1 MRTACTACRVTS
13 QGANLHS
20 CFTCSF
26 CNMRDQALL
35 AGFLLLLLGHA
46 AAQGPCAC
54 SPDGVSGGVSTGRR
68 GCAQHLRDDPGFF
81 CMVINPAGCPSA
93 TPSYSNPGAAW
104 VDCEPSPVGRKWG
117 PAGAQSS
124 ADVFSSGGEAAA
136 SAQASAQTS
145 NAGRGRHNNSKPNR
159 SNAQAAAGAAT
170 SGGSAAA
177 QAVASSQTTDNS
189 YGGSSGSTAN
199 AASVAQAQGDSA
211 EAVASALASD
221 AQGNSASSM
230 GSATASGGSAS
241 AYASADATSLGCG
254 LAQAV
259 SSATATA
266 SGVLP
271 AQQHYHKGK
280 ASLELSATAVAQA
293 QALAYSPG
301 CLGNPAGF
309 GCQLAQAVASAEV
322 CPWWLCNRV
331 WRRAQCRLP
340 STTHC
345 PLLPCLL
352 PAVEHEHWRRGT
364 RQHCSNSSDSTG
376 QRHS

>member
-1 MRTACTACRVTS
+1 MRA
-13 QGANLHS
+13 
-20 CFTCSF
+20 
-26 CNMRDQALL
+26 QALL

-81 CMVINPAGCPSA
+81 CMVISPAGCPSA

-104 VDCEPSPVGRKWG
+104 LDCDPNPGGRKWG
-117 PAGAQSS
+117 PAGGSASAQSS
-124 ADVFSSGGEAAA
+124 ADAFSSGGEAAA

-145 NAGRGRHNNSKPNR
+145 SAGRGRHNNSKPNR
-159 SNAQAAAGAAT
+159 NNAQVVAGAAA

-177 QAVASSQTTDNS
+177 QAQASSQTAGNTHWE
-189 YGGSSGSTAN
+189 SSGSTAN
-199 AASVAQAQGDSA
+199 AAPAAQAQAQGDSS

-221 AQGNSASSM
+221 AQGNSASSL

-271 AQQHYHKGK
+271 AQQHYQKGK
-280 ASLELSATAVAQA
+280 ASLELSATSVAQA
-293 QALAYSPG
+293 QALAYSPD

-331 WRRAQCRLP
+331 WRHA
-340 STTHC
+340 HC
-345 PLLPCLL
+345 
-352 PAVEHEHWRRGT
+352 
-364 RQHCSNSSDSTG
+364 
-376 QRHS
+376 

>member
-1 MRTACTACRVTS
+1 
-13 QGANLHS
+13 LHS

-26 CNMRDQALL
+26 CNMRAQALL
-35 AGFLLLLLGHA
+35 AGFLLLLLGDA

-54 SPDGVSGGVSTGRR
+54 SPDGMSGGVSTGRR

-81 CMVINPAGCPSA
+81 CMVISPAGCPSA

-104 VDCEPSPVGRKWG
+104 LDCDPDPGGRKWG
-117 PAGAQSS
+117 PAGGSASAQAS
-124 ADVFSSGGEAAA
+124 ADAFSSGGEAAA

-145 NAGRGRHNNSKPNR
+145 SAGRGRHNNSKPNR
-159 SNAQAAAGAAT
+159 NNAQAASGAAA

-177 QAVASSQTTDNS
+177 QAQASSQTAGNTHW
-189 YGGSSGSTAN
+189 GSSGSTAN
-199 AASVAQAQGDSA
+199 AASAAQTQGDSA

-221 AQGNSASSM
+221 AQGNSASSL

-271 AQQHYHKGK
+271 AQQHYQKGK

-293 QALAYSPG
+293 QALAYSPD

-331 WRRAQCRLP
+331 WQHA
-340 STTHC
+340 HC
-345 PLLPCLL
+345 
-352 PAVEHEHWRRGT
+352 
-364 RQHCSNSSDSTG
+364 
-376 QRHS
+376 